1 MSSAELS
8 LLMDNSAGSLRASV
22 DTHIVP
28 YGAGIGVSDPGH
40 LPLTRAHVW
49 GRHINARTWEHRERA
64 VYQFFKINLSQ
75 IQFSKRTKSLWLA
88 NFRSPLGN

>member
-1 MSSAELS
+1 M
-8 LLMDNSAGSLRASV
+8 
-22 DTHIVP
+22 DTHIVS

-64 VYQFFKINLSQ
+64 VRQFL
-75 IQFSKRTKSLWLA
+75 R
-88 NFRSPLGN
+88 